1 MQALL
6 AILKG
11 IPNLLALIVE
21 FISVVKAAL
30 RMNPEQFIE
39 DSHKAI
45 EDLKKAKS
53 AEEKKDAAKAISDLL
68 NRL

>member
-1 MQALL
+1 MSALL
-6 AILKG
+6 SILKG

-21 FISVVKAAL
+21 FISIVKTAL

-39 DSHKAI
+39 DSQKAI
-45 EDLKKAKS
+45 VDLKKAKS